1 MPVTFDV
8 AHQVPMAYRLGQQP
22 LSHNA
27 VLRAACEGQASQCRD
42 MLQSSI
48 NRDNITN
55 LVPKSNG
62 FVHAVLEAYGSHHH
76 LRIRPDDVVNAH
88 AEELR
93 SYFVAHEGKKRLQV
107 TTSGDRYSVDYAGI
121 SRQFASLIHQ
131 NVVDSTLVEWI
142 LPDFTTT
149 TWHDRTIGSMVMMST
164 LKAYFEFFISIE
176 CGIPTVTLEGEKADW
191 EEIHR
196 RLYRLY
202 ELGDEPSIWADMLRP
217 ILRRFVDAFD
227 GKPDVQF
234 WEHVVH
240 HTSVSCGVPAVDG
253 WITAFCLWSHEGKWR
268 PWDGPPTVV
277 PKQPPVPPP
286 VVRPQW
292 KEPADAASGKGRSL
306 ARAGKRLSAALPA
319 LFRKSAARKSSSKKD
334 SGGGEGSV
342 GTAAAEASRTPEQ
355 TQEEPGRSLVERG
368 RHGGLEVDG
377 VAYYAIP
384 TGSIPAGYSEVDVT
398 VDDNGDLLE
407 CKMVA
412 GHVAVAVSSKMPGG
426 QLDTLSPS
434 AHWFMFQKM

>member
-8 AHQVPMAYRLGQQP
+8 AQKVPSAYQIKRQP
-22 LSHNA
+22 LDHLD
-27 VLRAACEGQASQCRD
+27 VLREACDDQASRCRD
-42 MLQSSI
+42 MLQTSI
-48 NRDNITN
+48 TRDNIAN
-55 LVPKSNG
+55 LVPRSNG
-62 FVHAVLEAYGSHHH
+62 FVHAALEAYGGHHH
-76 LRIRPDDVVNAH
+76 LRIRPDDVWLAILTQLGFYVNGH

-93 SYFVAHEGKKRLQV
+93 SYFVAHQGKKKLVV
-107 TTSGDRYSVDYAGI
+107 TTSGDRYSNDYASI

-142 LPDFTTT
+142 LPDFTST

-164 LKAYFEFFISIE
+164 LKAYFEYFVSVE

-202 ELGDEPSIWADMLRP
+202 ELGDEPSVWADMLRP
-217 ILRRFVDAFD
+217 ILSRFVDAFD

-234 WEHVVH
+234 WEHIAYRS
-240 HTSVSCGVPAVDG
+240 TVSCGELALSG
-253 WITAFCLWSHEGKWR
+253 WITAFCLWSPEGKWL
-268 PWDGPPTVV
+268 PWESLPAI

-286 VVRPQW
+286 VVRPPW
-292 KEPADAASGKGRSL
+292 KEPVEAGGPSKGNAL
-306 ARAGKRLSAALPA
+306 TRAGKWLSRALPA
-319 LFRKSAARKSSSKKD
+319 LLRKRGERRKVAHEPSSQKD
-334 SGGGEGSV
+334 SEQ
-342 GTAAAEASRTPEQ
+342 AAVASST
-355 TQEEPGRSLVERG
+355 SG

-377 VAYYAIP
+377 VQYYTIP
-384 TGSIPAGYSEVDVT
+384 TGSIPAGYSEVDVS
-398 VDDNGDLLE
+398 VDDNGKALY

-412 GHVAVAVSSKMPGG
+412 GHVAIAVSSSKPDG

-434 AHWFMFQKM
+434 THWFMFEKTSKYL